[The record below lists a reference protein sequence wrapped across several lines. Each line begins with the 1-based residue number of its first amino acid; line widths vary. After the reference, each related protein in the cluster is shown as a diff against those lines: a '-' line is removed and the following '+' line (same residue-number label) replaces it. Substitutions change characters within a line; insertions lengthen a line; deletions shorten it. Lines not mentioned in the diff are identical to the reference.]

1 MDTVTRITSRVFM
14 PWNQQSSRETVN
26 LLTMPTNSPLTVTE
40 LSKSYNSKKVL
51 QNLNFQLPAGEITTI
66 LGANGTGKT
75 TLIEC
80 CEGLRKPDQ
89 GEIRIFNTPI
99 SKLTNAHKAKI
110 GVMLQNGGLP
120 TAVSAKTLL
129 SHFRS
134 LYTDAYDITYLNEAL
149 ELSTYWQTK
158 VRNLSIGQRQK
169 VALSLA
175 IVGKPKLLF
184 LDEPTAG
191 ADPQTQ
197 RSIWALINTLKSQ
210 GTTIL
215 LSTHNL
221 KEAEENSD
229 YVAFLTQGKIS
240 EFGPVREVLKANSKN
255 VVTVRPLPNQHSQTL
270 ALIQSL
276 LAAPENHLNWQ
287 ITDSALGRI
296 TLCGDI
302 SIQGAAQLLNHLAK
316 NDHMISGIDLN
327 KNSLEEKFFELIEKD
342 HRAN

>member
-1 MDTVTRITSRVFM
+1 M
-14 PWNQQSSRETVN
+14 PE
-26 LLTMPTNSPLTVTE
+26 NSPLTVNQ

-51 QNLNFQLPAGEITTI
+51 QDLNFELPAGEITTI

-229 YVAFLTQGKIS
+229 YVAFLNQGQVS
-240 EFGPVREVLKANSKN
+240 DFGPVGEVLKTNTKQVA
-255 VVTVRPLPNQHSQTL
+255 TVRPLANQHTQTL
-270 ALIQSL
+270 SLIQEL
-276 LAAPENHLNWQ
+276 ITAPQNNLNWQ
-287 ITDSALGRI
+287 IANYNPQRI
-296 TLCGDI
+296 TLSGDI
-302 SIQGAAQLLNHLAK
+302 SIQGAAQLLNHFAK